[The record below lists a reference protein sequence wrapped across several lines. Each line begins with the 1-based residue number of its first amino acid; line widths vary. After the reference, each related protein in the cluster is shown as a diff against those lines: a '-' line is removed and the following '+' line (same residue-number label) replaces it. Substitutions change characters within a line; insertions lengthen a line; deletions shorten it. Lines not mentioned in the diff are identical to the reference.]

1 MLLDASLTLRC
12 CFCCRELSLPAPYLP
27 NGISP
32 DTWRL
37 QVAKW
42 QEQHELWSP
51 TEPGLIH
58 SLAGQSWTPY
68 LASQGLSCLVYKG
81 LAWQWGEGNGTPLQ
95 YSCLENPMDRGA
107 WCAAVH
113 GVARSQTRLSDF
125 IFTFH
130 FHALEKKM
138 ATHSS
143 VLAWRIPGTAEPGG
157 LPSVGLHRAGHDWSD
172 LAAAAWQWR

>member
-27 NGISP
+27 SGISP

-107 WCAAVH
+107 WWAAIC
-113 GVARSQTRLSDF
+113 GVAQSRTRLKRLSSSS
-125 IFTFH
+125 
-130 FHALEKKM
+130 M
-138 ATHSS
+138 AVKVKADGYKDSINIPRGQLPTS
-143 VLAWRIPGTAEPGG
+143 VNF
-157 LPSVGLHRAGHDWSD
+157 
-172 LAAAAWQWR
+172 